1 MKRQAAQDCND
12 KEPSKNAMV
21 TPRTQ
26 LVFDTA
32 GAQHLCHSN
41 ARQRV
46 LNAVPADAN
55 ANASLFVAEIAAPR
69 ISAT

>member
-1 MKRQAAQDCND
+1 MKRQAARDCND

-32 GAQHLCHSN
+32 GRSTPLPLKPDLDS
-41 ARQRV
+41 
-46 LNAVPADAN
+46 
-55 ANASLFVAEIAAPR
+55 EIGFLLV
-69 ISAT
+69 SH